1 MARKFEHEYKITPRP
16 YDYNLKP
23 GETDLEYYRR
33 LAKTADER
41 LVRLEK
47 LKNEPGFESVDKFAY
62 ARAMRDIE
70 VYGGGKR
77 FNTKP
82 PEDRGLFDEKITD
95 ILRFL
100 QSPTSTK
107 YGIKEVYQKRADTLN
122 EKYKAY
128 GLNVT
133 WQDIAN
139 MHDSGL
145 LTSAKL
151 AMGSDTT
158 WIAIGQVENNAKKIK
173 DVLKEGQKNEKTG
186 KPIQIRRKDGKLTAK
201 AKAMLKE
208 AGVLTGAPSDRGV
221 LHFLDDEQLMQQLI
235 E

>member
-1 MARKFEHEYKITPRP
+1 MARQRVHEYKSTQR
-16 YDYNLKP
+16 YDFDIRP

-33 LAKTADER
+33 LAKTADQR

-82 PEDRGLFDEKITD
+82 PEAPSLFNEKIAD
-95 ILRFL
+95 MLRFL

-107 YGIKEVYQKRADTLN
+107 GGIIEVYQKRADTLN
-122 EKYKAY
+122 EKYKAS

-139 MHDSGL
+139 LHDSGL
-145 LTSAKL
+145 LTAAKM

-173 DVLKEGQKNEKTG
+173 EVLKEGQKNEKTG
-186 KPIQIRRKDGKLTAK
+186 KEIQIRRKDGKLTAK

-208 AGVLTGAPSDRGV
+208 AGVLTGAPSDKGV
-221 LHFLDDEQLMQQLI
+221 LHFLDDEQLMQQLL

>member
-1 MARKFEHEYKITPRP
+1 MARQRVHEYKSTQR
-16 YDYNLKP
+16 YDFDIRP

-33 LAKTADER
+33 LAKTADQR

-47 LKNEPGFESVDKFAY
+47 LKREPGFESVDKFAY

-82 PEDRGLFDEKITD
+82 PEARSLFNEKIAD
-95 ILRFL
+95 MLRFL

-107 YGIKEVYQKRADTLN
+107 GGIIDVYQKRADTLN
-122 EKYKAY
+122 EKYKAA

-139 MHDSGL
+139 LHDSGL
-145 LTSAKL
+145 LTAAKM

-158 WIAIGQVENNAKKIK
+158 WIAIGQVENNAEKIK
-173 DVLKEGQKNEKTG
+173 QVLKEGQKNEKTG
-186 KPIQIRRKDGKLTAK
+186 NLIQIRRKDGKLTAK
-201 AKAMLKE
+201 AKAMLKD
-208 AGVLTGAPSDRGV
+208 AGVLTGAPSDKGV
-221 LHFLDDEQLMQQLI
+221 LHFLDDEQLMQQLL

>member
-16 YDYNLKP
+16 YDYNIKP
-23 GETDLEYYRR
+23 GETDLDYYRR

-47 LKNEPGFESVDKFAY
+47 LKNEPGFESVEKFAY

-82 PEDRGLFDEKITD
+82 PEDRRQLTEKISD

-107 YGIKEVYQKRADTLN
+107 YGIKEVYQKRAETLN
-122 EKYKAY
+122 NKYPGS

-133 WQDIAN
+133 WQDIAEL
-139 MHDSGL
+139 HDSGL
-145 LTSAKL
+145 LDAAKM
-151 AMGSDTT
+151 AMGSDTM
-158 WIAIGQVENNAKKIK
+158 WVSIGQVERNADKIK
-173 DVLKEGQKNEKTG
+173 ELLKEGQKNKKGDEITVRTKEGRITAE
-186 KPIQIRRKDGKLTAK
+186 RKK
-201 AKAMLKE
+201 ALKK
-208 AGVLTGAPSDRGV
+208 AGVLTGSPRDAGV
-221 LHFLDDEQLMQQLI
+221 IHFLNNEELLRQLI
-235 E
+235 GE

>member
-1 MARKFEHEYKITPRP
+1 MARQRVHEYKSTQR
-16 YDYNLKP
+16 YDFDIRP

-33 LAKTADER
+33 LAKTADQR

-47 LKNEPGFESVDKFAY
+47 LKSEPGFESVDKFAY

-82 PEDRGLFDEKITD
+82 PEARSLFNEKIAD
-95 ILRFL
+95 MLRFL

-107 YGIKEVYQKRADTLN
+107 GGIIEVYQKRADTLN
-122 EKYKAY
+122 EKYKAA

-139 MHDSGL
+139 LHDSGL
-145 LTSAKL
+145 LTAAKM

-158 WIAIGQVENNAKKIK
+158 WIAIGQVENNAEKIK
-173 DVLKEGQKNEKTG
+173 QVLKEGQKNEKTG
-186 KPIQIRRKDGKLTAK
+186 KPIQIRRKDGKLTTK